1 MLFWNK
7 ICGFTAIF
15 FLWALFSSAQTVAP
29 IKIPGNQLSQYKY
42 PKSLDKATNV
52 SLNKEL
58 LNFSRPLAVIPQNYY
73 TQHFGIM
80 CKKELALE
88 KATKIPFR
96 FRLGSL
102 QQCNYL
108 EGKR

>member
-7 ICGFTAIF
+7 ICGPIAIF
-15 FLWALFSSAQTVAP
+15 LLCGLSVSAQKSYVKYPAKEISQKP
-29 IKIPGNQLSQYKY
+29 WGISSLSSVKLINKEELKPFKPLAIIPG
-42 PKSLDKATNV
+42 
-52 SLNKEL
+52 
-58 LNFSRPLAVIPQNYY
+58 NYY
-73 TQHFGIM
+73 TQHFGLI
-80 CKKELALE
+80 CKKELAIE
-88 KATKIPFR
+88 KTTKIPFR

>member
-7 ICGFTAIF
+7 ICGLTSTF
-15 FLWALFSSAQTVAP
+15 FMCVLFSSAQVSYV
-29 IKIPGNQLSQYKY
+29 IKSSATNQFNKEYKSSYNILS
-42 PKSLDKATNV
+42 KATKKEV
-52 SLNKEL
+52 LNP
-58 LNFSRPLAVIPQNYY
+58 FTRFTVVPQNYY
-73 TQHFGIM
+73 TQHFGFM
-80 CKKELALE
+80 CKKELAIE

>member
-7 ICGFTAIF
+7 ICGIILIIF
-15 FLWALFSSAQTVAP
+15 FATVSCKAQMINSANNSTVKTSRYNLPTYFTTGKINTNDKDFLLSP
-29 IKIPGNQLSQYKY
+29 I
-42 PKSLDKATNV
+42 T
-52 SLNKEL
+52 
-58 LNFSRPLAVIPQNYY
+58 VIPQDYY

-80 CKKELALE
+80 CKKELAIE

-108 EGKR
+108 EGKK

>member
-1 MLFWNK
+1 MFWNK
-7 ICGFTAIF
+7 FCSLITIF
-15 FLWALFSSAQTVAP
+15 FLSGLISSAQFTNGVKRGNEINKKMEFKTAFSTNN
-29 IKIPGNQLSQYKY
+29 KPGNEKEV
-42 PKSLDKATNV
+42 N
-52 SLNKEL
+52 LN
-58 LNFSRPLAVIPQNYY
+58 RPFALIPQNYY

-108 EGKR
+108 EGKK

>member
-15 FLWALFSSAQTVAP
+15 FLAVLFAGAQTAPYIKFGGKPAPRATVALP
-29 IKIPGNQLSQYKY
+29 V
-42 PKSLDKATNV
+42 KSNNREAPNLFKP
-52 SLNKEL
+52 
-58 LNFSRPLAVIPQNYY
+58 FAVIPQNYY
-73 TQHFGIM
+73 TLHFGIM
-80 CKKELALE
+80 CKKELAIE

>member
-1 MLFWNK
+1 LS
-7 ICGFTAIF
+7 T
-15 FLWALFSSAQTVAP
+15 AQTVAP
-29 IKIPGNQLSQYKY
+29 IKIPGNELSQNKY
-42 PKSLDKATNV
+42 PKSLLKVTNT

-58 LNFSRPLAVIPQNYY
+58 LSFSRPLAVIPQNYY